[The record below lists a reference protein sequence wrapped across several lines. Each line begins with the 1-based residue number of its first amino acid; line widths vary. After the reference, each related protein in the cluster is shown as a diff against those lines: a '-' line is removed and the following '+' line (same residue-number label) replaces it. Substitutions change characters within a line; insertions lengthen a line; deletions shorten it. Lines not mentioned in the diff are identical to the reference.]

1 MLVLPHF
8 ARCPPH
14 RRRTVLT
21 LLLPDWSSDAEY
33 AYSYKELDTVNK
45 ALLEAQAA
53 DNAEIAARLANGF
66 PESANA
72 PPRMFSDMW
81 RIANAYWRTGRRW
94 AYLVSIAS
102 STDGSIYPR
111 RPAKSTK
118 SPDMP

>member
-66 PESANA
+66 PEYAKR
-72 PPRMFSDMW
+72 PPSHVQRYVAD
-81 RIANAYWRTGRRW
+81 RERLLADREEVGLPCLDCEQY
-94 AYLVSIAS
+94 
-102 STDGSIYPR
+102 
-111 RPAKSTK
+111 
-118 SPDMP
+118 